1 MLCLEY
7 PPLSKR
13 YTNNFD
19 DLTNIH
25 LIGIIQDDDGQ
36 EMSEGDEGKAGEL
49 ARGDSKDDVGEDD
62 MAGTGGPGGSRR
74 GSGMPWRGGTAGS
87 GGMRG

>member
-1 MLCLEY
+1 VHLEY

-13 YTNNFD
+13 STNSIDYLIEN
-19 DLTNIH
+19 H
-25 LIGIIQDDDGQ
+25 LVSFQDDDGQ